1 MTKETKKNIL
11 SWVITIGA
19 AVLAAIILNSFII
32 LNVSIPSSSMEPTIS
47 KGDRLIG
54 FRLAYLTS
62 DPQQGDIVIF
72 KYPDDEKQK
81 FIKRIIGTPGDTV
94 EGIDGVVYVN
104 GEALNPDY
112 TDIVIQED
120 FGPFE
125 VPEDS
130 YFMMGDNRND
140 SLASRYWKNTFVKR
154 DKILGKAEFTFFPK
168 IEWLG

>member
-47 KGDRLIG
+47 QGDRLIG

-112 TDIVIQED
+112 TCLLYTSVGN
-120 FGPFE
+120 F
-125 VPEDS
+125 S
-130 YFMMGDNRND
+130 Y
-140 SLASRYWKNTFVKR
+140 SRVKGNSVTWR
-154 DKILGKAEFTFFPK
+154 RITGTGKAVKTK
-168 IEWLG
+168 